1 MVTLYLSQP
10 LRKKLMKLDELM
22 EALHSE
28 LGQKLLERI
37 RDPEVKA
44 SDLNVARQFLKDND
58 ITAIPTDENVLKQLL
73 DELPFDE
80 AQDLYQ

>member
-1 MVTLYLSQP
+1 
-10 LRKKLMKLDELM
+10 MKLDELM
-22 EALHSE
+22 EALHTE

-58 ITAIPTDENVLKQLL
+58 ITAIPTDNNVLAQLL
-73 DELPFDE
+73 EDLPFNEQEDII
-80 AQDLYQ
+80 Q

>member
-1 MVTLYLSQP
+1 
-10 LRKKLMKLDELM
+10 MKLDELM
-22 EALHSE
+22 QALHTE
-28 LGQKLLERI
+28 LGQTLLERI

-80 AQDLYQ
+80 SQDLYQ